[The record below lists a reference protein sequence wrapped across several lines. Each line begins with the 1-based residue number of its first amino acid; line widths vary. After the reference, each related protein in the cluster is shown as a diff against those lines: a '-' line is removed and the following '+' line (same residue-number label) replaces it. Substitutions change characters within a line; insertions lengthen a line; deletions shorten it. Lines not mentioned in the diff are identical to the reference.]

1 MEMVKQLTTLQFKKM
16 KPAFTARRV
25 KNEAPAGWTATK
37 RRGKPEWRCGLVHY
51 VFKFNEYRR
60 CTYSCAKKN
69 IKSHIKNH
77 VFDLVQDDDDEFP
90 PNLRKK
96 IMKISHDQFND
107 KYLTNLATLC
117 GKLDI
122 PCRKASSDPMR
133 DFSLYL
139 LNEGYSFP
147 RDAKTS
153 VNFEQ
158 LLDNVSEKRVSEKVI
173 QVSQKVFQ
181 KNLES
186 FSQKK
191 YCNLLC
197 DAGTVLKSHCLHF
210 ILTYVDD
217 PVDKILFDSFDGQI
231 FDANFYRECFA
242 KVFSKC
248 KSNNIYISSITT
260 DNLPAQTLGW
270 ENFKETVDDPFIKI
284 VYRIP
289 CYAHMMN
296 LVFSDVIKRSE
307 KLREYINTILVI
319 VKSIRK
325 TEAIEFI
332 GSKCP
337 SQSTTRWLYIVDIL
351 LFILNN
357 REKIN
362 DFLLIT
368 NNSDILIDGNIEFTY
383 KILVLLKLFSLIVE
397 KDSFQIYNI
406 VPLAREFL
414 NELNLLYDV
423 TENQDWKNIID
434 IVDSSTRTRLANNSL
449 NETITSY
456 ALSGAGQAE
465 LRRKYASILTKNP
478 NCLSL
483 TPEEETL
490 SKERIKFE
498 YKKTPLYTEE
508 TPINNLVQVEELDV
522 EDEISMNLTT
532 EPDELTKNIDDIM
545 KTPFKERIKTDLY
558 INIYQTAKSEL
569 VRIGSLINIEEDYI
583 EQKFDEFLFED
594 PLQLGFAKYS
604 SNNPYVFWRKGT
616 GIA

>member
-1 MEMVKQLTTLQFKKM
+1 
-16 KPAFTARRV
+16 
-25 KNEAPAGWTATK
+25 
-37 RRGKPEWRCGLVHY
+37 
-51 VFKFNEYRR
+51 
-60 CTYSCAKKN
+60 
-69 IKSHIKNH
+69 
-77 VFDLVQDDDDEFP
+77 
-90 PNLRKK
+90 
-96 IMKISHDQFND
+96 
-107 KYLTNLATLC
+107 
-117 GKLDI
+117 
-122 PCRKASSDPMR
+122 MR

-147 RDAKTS
+147 RDIKTS
-153 VNFEQ
+153 VNFKQ

-197 DAGTVLKSHCLHF
+197 DAGTVQKPHCLHF
-210 ILTYVDD
+210 ILMYVDD

-242 KVFSKC
+242 KVFSKFE
-248 KSNNIYISSITT
+248 SNNIYISSITT

-270 ENFKETVDDPFIKI
+270 ENFKETFDDPFIQI
-284 VYRIP
+284 VYRMY
-289 CYAHMMN
+289 CYAHMMK

-307 KLREYINTILVI
+307 KIREYLNNTLVI
-319 VKSIRK
+319 VKCIRK

-357 REKIN
+357 RGKIN

-383 KILVLLKLFSLIVE
+383 KILVLLKLFSSIVE
-397 KDSFQIYNI
+397 RDCFQIYNI

-423 TENQDWKNIID
+423 IENQDWINIKD
-434 IVDSSTRTRLANNSL
+434 IVDSSTRTQLANNSL

-456 ALSGAGQAE
+456 ALSGARLAE
-465 LRRKYASILTKNP
+465 LRLKYPSIITKNP

-498 YKKTPLYTEE
+498 YNKLHFIQKKHL
-508 TPINNLVQVEELDV
+508 
-522 EDEISMNLTT
+522 
-532 EPDELTKNIDDIM
+532 
-545 KTPFKERIKTDLY
+545 
-558 INIYQTAKSEL
+558 
-569 VRIGSLINIEEDYI
+569 
-583 EQKFDEFLFED
+583 
-594 PLQLGFAKYS
+594 
-604 SNNPYVFWRKGT
+604 
-616 GIA
+616 